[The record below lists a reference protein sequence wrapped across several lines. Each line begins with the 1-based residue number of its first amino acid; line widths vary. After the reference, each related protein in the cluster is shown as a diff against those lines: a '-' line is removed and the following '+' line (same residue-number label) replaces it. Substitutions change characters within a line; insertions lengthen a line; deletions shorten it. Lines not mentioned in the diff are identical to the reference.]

1 VGTSDSG
8 VNRLQDGQIANF
20 SMLDGLPDNQVFSIA
35 EDGRGDH
42 WFATRRGLAR
52 LSKGKFT
59 IYKGES
65 GLSNDVVLCTYSD
78 SKGNLW
84 VGTREGLSR
93 FDGRRFTTYST
104 KDSRSLGVLAIY
116 EDRDHTLWL
125 GTGGGLMHFSNGRFR
140 SYTTADG
147 MSSNVV
153 RAILGD
159 SDGALWIGTDG
170 GGLNRF
176 RKGAFTTF
184 SSREGLFDD
193 ALWQVLDDGY
203 GNLWMSCN
211 RGIFR
216 VSKGDLDAYA
226 EHALRRLSFRYF
238 GVAQGLKSRECNGGF
253 QPAGWRL
260 RDGRLAFPTMK
271 GVAVLDPA
279 HLVTNQVE
287 PQVFVEN
294 ILI

>member
-1 VGTSDSG
+1 
-8 VNRLQDGQIANF
+8 
-20 SMLDGLPDNQVFSIA
+20 
-35 EDGRGDH
+35 
-42 WFATRRGLAR
+42 
-52 LSKGKFT
+52 
-59 IYKGES
+59 
-65 GLSNDVVLCTYSD
+65 
-78 SKGNLW
+78 
-84 VGTREGLSR
+84 
-93 FDGRRFTTYST
+93 
-104 KDSRSLGVLAIY
+104 
-116 EDRDHTLWL
+116 
-125 GTGGGLMHFSNGRFR
+125 MHFSNGRFR

-294 ILI
+294 ILIDKRGMAGDALSEVPPGKGQLELQYTATSFVEPQKVRFKYILEGFDKDWTDAGSRRTAYYTNIPPGSYRFLVMACNPDGVWSRTPGAISFTLRPHFYQTWPFVAAVVLCILVSSLGLIGYV